1 MATPFKSKRRP
12 DNVSVSLSLDQHV
25 SSDDPHSQYVLKRE
39 LTSGNINVNVST
51 LLSVIS
57 TKNELAE
64 HTVVTTPP
72 TFVEASL
79 VKLLNSEAHATIDE
93 KYTLVDNRV
102 TDVYND
108 LDSQISSLNASVNT
122 VTITVSDIFSQFRN
136 HVRDGENDVKYTQSD
151 ALGDGGAVAAHV
163 DNEGKNLY
171 AARTHTHTLVGL
183 GLNGV
188 HESLL
193 TSNVSLSTLFAPY
206 VHDHDDRYPTRN
218 ELEQVGIFD
227 HSVRSGGIT
236 IDVETDQEV
245 ISEED
250 LNSTTYLTQGN
261 YYFGRDLAVLKNGP
275 FGVTEG
281 MLTVYSTSF
290 DEYPITTYQM
300 MYTDDM
306 SWKRVCTTTAEEVSS
321 VDPDTG
327 ETITSTQTT
336 TSFTDWIPLVETAP
350 IGSLMFNNGSTI
362 VPKGYIEA
370 NGAETRVSSYP
381 TLWKY
386 VLENGALVT
395 YSDWST
401 DMKGSYGLSETDTTR
416 YVSTKVVSAADV
428 DKVYVRNE
436 TTTSGKHFVKLTNSN
451 TNQYVGKSCSFIDAS
466 ILENYTTNEI
476 VFRLPILG
484 DRFLKMWTASSPSD
498 VGAYES
504 AGLPNITGTIGP
516 VLEEGAYGS
525 YTDGAFYQTQEAGT
539 GHGGGS
545 DYIVKM
551 DASRCSSVYGN
562 SDTVTPENVSVRVFI
577 KAYNGAL
584 MKEDR
589 SESQIRDI
597 IADLI
602 GTYQYATTSIPG
614 IVRLATT
621 NIMNGGADEPT
632 QPSVVTATQFLNK
645 DRENVKYID
654 IDGTVYTPVSGT
666 VNLPKFAEMEGNRT
680 AILTMQDDEHI
691 HCTALEDTTPEQ
703 RYYDFVIP
711 AEIADKLIDKE
722 ESDIFD
728 SCDINVSLK
737 CIDETGNNA
746 FGYGFGTVISK
757 PMTSNKSLR
766 TSDEYLTAPYT
777 VAFVDTVTYSEIR
790 SGSNGSAY
798 VTPKYIKTNDYIFEE
813 GKAYYTKQGS
823 DYIAVS
829 PTPGTEIRPEGSTEE
844 YYEQYGGGESD
855 SKRLIVRLYWPLVW
869 YIKKL
874 FPAAGETSKVFPM
887 TDITLSEVGTA
898 IVPEATVL
906 NAIAGQM
913 QYWTA
918 IVKVSL

>member
-51 LLSVIS
+51 LLSVAS

-79 VKLLNSEAHATIDE
+79 VKLLNSEAHAAIDE
-93 KYTLVDNRV
+93 KYTLVNNRV
-102 TDVYND
+102 TDVYDD
-108 LDSQISSLNASVNT
+108 LNAQISGLNLSVNT
-122 VTITVSDIFSQFRN
+122 ISITVSDIFTQFRN

-171 AARTHTHTLVGL
+171 AARTHTHTLVDL

-206 VHDHDDRYPTRN
+206 EHNHDVRYPTRV

-236 IDVETDQEV
+236 IDAETDQEV

-250 LNSTTYLTQGN
+250 LNSDTYLIQGN
-261 YYFGRDLAVLKNGP
+261 YYFGRDIARLKNGP

-281 MLTVYSTSF
+281 MLTVFSTSS
-290 DEYPITTYQM
+290 ETYPRTTYQM

-306 SWKRVCTTTAEEVSS
+306 SWKRIGTT
-321 VDPDTG
+321 
-327 ETITSTQTT
+327 IQTDEDVVT
-336 TSFTDWIPLVETAP
+336 TFTDWIPLVETAP

-370 NGAETRVSSYP
+370 NGAETHVSSYP
-381 TLWKY
+381 ALWKY

-401 DMKGSYGLSETDTTR
+401 DMKGSYGLSEEDTTR
-416 YVSTKVVSAADV
+416 YVSTKTISESDI

-436 TTTSGKHFVKLTNSN
+436 TTTAGKHFVKLTNSN
-451 TNQYVGKSCSFIDAS
+451 TDQYVGKSCSFIDAS
-466 ILENYTTNEI
+466 VLENYTTSEI
-476 VFRLPILG
+476 NFRLPILG
-484 DRFLKMWTASSPSD
+484 DKFLKLWTAGSSSD
-498 VGAYES
+498 VGIYES
-504 AGLPNITGTIGP
+504 AGLPNIEGTIG
-516 VLEEGAYGS
+516 VNNVS
-525 YTDGAFYQTQEAGT
+525 SVTTGAFY
-539 GHGGGS
+539 HIKRGGGYAVVN
-545 DYIVKM
+545 DTNHAAGF
-551 DASRCSSVYGN
+551 DASLSNSIYGN

-602 GTYQYATTSIPG
+602 GTYQYATTTIPG

-621 NIMNGGADEPT
+621 NIMNGGSDEPT
-632 QPSVVTATQFLNK
+632 QPSVVTAAQFLNK

-654 IDGTVYTPVSGT
+654 IDGTAYTPVSGI
-666 VNLPKFAEMEGNRT
+666 VSLPKFAEMEGNRT

-728 SCDINVSLK
+728 ACDINVSLK

-746 FGYGFGTVISK
+746 FGFGFGTVISK

-790 SGSNGSAY
+790 SGSNDSGI
-798 VTPKYIKTNDYIFEE
+798 VTKKYIKTEDTSFEE

-829 PTPGTEIRPEGSTEE
+829 PTPGTEIHPEGSTEE

-887 TDITLSEVGTA
+887 IDITLSEVGTT
-898 IVPEATVL
+898 IVPETTVL

-913 QYWTA
+913 KYWTA